1 MALAHYDPNAIV
13 KRRDPH
19 EPPPRVWSEEERAN
33 FRKSGFYKKLQEH
46 ALVVHDYQTRRDD
59 ARQRSDPEFAPRDD
73 DFDADPV
80 KPFDASVN
88 YYKILGVD
96 DLATAADIRKA
107 WKKLVLVYHP
117 DKIKQSGT
125 DMSEKKA
132 RETFERI
139 SLSFE
144 VLTDRPTRRQYDR
157 ARDGDRANG
166 EVFDW
171 AKKKRKKKDWVPPPV
186 FGSAA
191 EPSKKPKKV
200 PGKPRD
206 TTVVVDFNALDAGCV
221 RKFAVKRRYLN
232 KEKKM
237 TSSTKEY
244 AIPVRPGEMSAKK
257 WVFEGEG
264 DSDAATLAGPVRFFL
279 AIKPH
284 ATLIRKGCHC
294 TSDAIID
301 VVAGRRFFA
310 LVETLSGR
318 AVALCGTAPDFGG
331 RTGLVEVRVPG
342 EGLPV
347 LGMKRGERGWLA
359 IKLKV
364 KPGPVHDRVV
374 RNRAAM
380 EKAWETQAERVHRQI
395 DLKQGDL
402 LRDDFGVG
410 MAKISV
416 STARAPRSEAVD
428 IAAASLAFFG
438 EHLAQPG
445 GPRSDRWRRFAYYFF
460 WLAPSFFFGR
470 CWLRVTPRLA
480 ADAYAW
486 GGWAPARAR
495 RRDEEDW
502 ERALRLRAERLER
515 EEEARERSTRYY
527 KPVISVSDDED
538 EGDDGD
544 AISQRIKRRHREAK
558 AERRRAA
565 AEAAAREVEADGDGG
580 GGDATRASD
589 DDDDRPSAREPLD
602 LPSRDAIINNLSGC
616 IVRERKELDS
626 PKVCDLAYG
635 TRVTDTGQRAHAG
648 GRQRA
653 FIRAPD
659 GAGWISSRLFRAA

>member
-46 ALVVHDYQTRRDD
+46 ALVVHDYQKQRDD
-59 ARQRSDPEFAPRDD
+59 ARTRSDPEFAPRDD

-139 SLSFE
+139 SHSYE

-157 ARDGDRANG
+157 AARDGDRANG

-171 AKKKRKKKDWVPPPV
+171 AKKRRKKKKDWVPPPV

-206 TTVVVDFNALDAGCV
+206 ATVVVDFNALDAGCV
-221 RKFAVKRRYLN
+221 RKFAVKRRYLS

-244 AIPVRPGEMSAKK
+244 AIPVRPGEMSAKT

-264 DSDAATLAGPVRFFL
+264 DSDATTLAGPVRFFL

-294 TSDAIID
+294 TSDAVVD

-310 LVETLSGR
+310 LVETLSGRR

-331 RTGLVEVRVPG
+331 RTGLVEVRVPS

-364 KPGPVHDRVV
+364 TPGPVHDRVR

-416 STARAPRSEAVD
+416 STAHAPRSEAVD

-470 CWLRVTPRLA
+470 CWLRVTPRWRPTPTPGA
-480 ADAYAW
+480 A
-486 GGWAPARAR
+486 GRRARAAATR
-495 RRDEEDW
+495 GLGAGPAAPRGTP
-502 ERALRLRAERLER
+502 RARGGGA
-515 EEEARERSTRYY
+515 ERSTRYY

-565 AEAAAREVEADGDGG
+565 AEAARARPRPT
-580 GGDATRASD
+580 ATAAAATRRASD

-602 LPSRDAIINNLSGC
+602 LPSRDAIINN
-616 IVRERKELDS
+616 R
-626 PKVCDLAYG
+626 
-635 TRVTDTGQRAHAG
+635 
-648 GRQRA
+648 
-653 FIRAPD
+653 
-659 GAGWISSRLFRAA
+659 RAASSASARARQPQGWPS

>member
-46 ALVVHDYQTRRDD
+46 ALVVHDYQTQRDD
-59 ARQRSDPEFAPRDD
+59 ARTRSDPEFAPRDD

-96 DLATAADIRKA
+96 DLATAADIRRA

-244 AIPVRPGEMSAKK
+244 AIPVRPGEMSAKR

-294 TSDAIID
+294 TSDAVVD

-310 LVETLSGR
+310 LVETVSGR
-318 AVALCGTAPDFGG
+318 AVALCGTQG
-331 RTGLVEVRVPG
+331 RKRV
-342 EGLPV
+342 
-347 LGMKRGERGWLA
+347 
-359 IKLKV
+359 I
-364 KPGPVHDRVV
+364 
-374 RNRAAM
+374 
-380 EKAWETQAERVHRQI
+380 Q
-395 DLKQGDL
+395 
-402 LRDDFGVG
+402 
-410 MAKISV
+410 
-416 STARAPRSEAVD
+416 
-428 IAAASLAFFG
+428 
-438 EHLAQPG
+438 
-445 GPRSDRWRRFAYYFF
+445 RRFNVSV
-460 WLAPSFFFGR
+460 P
-470 CWLRVTPRLA
+470 
-480 ADAYAW
+480 
-486 GGWAPARAR
+486 RAR
-495 RRDEEDW
+495 VSRK
-502 ERALRLRAERLER
+502 APTL
-515 EEEARERSTRYY
+515 RERS
-527 KPVISVSDDED
+527 
-538 EGDDGD
+538 
-544 AISQRIKRRHREAK
+544 
-558 AERRRAA
+558 ER
-565 AEAAAREVEADGDGG
+565 
-580 GGDATRASD
+580 
-589 DDDDRPSAREPLD
+589 
-602 LPSRDAIINNLSGC
+602 
-616 IVRERKELDS
+616 
-626 PKVCDLAYG
+626 
-635 TRVTDTGQRAHAG
+635 
-648 GRQRA
+648 
-653 FIRAPD
+653 
-659 GAGWISSRLFRAA
+659 